1 MDKSLGAGAK
11 TVNEY
16 WVSEEGQ
23 EEIER
28 LQQRVDQ
35 EWTKLQIPPSGSQGV
50 FLTCRKEVEEPRAN
64 EVARAV
70 CTLWRRNDI
79 IERTRES
86 TAMGST

>member
-16 WVSEEGQ
+16 SVYKEGQ

-35 EWTKLQIPPSGSQGV
+35 EWTKLQIPPSGSPGG
-50 FLTCRKEVEEPRAN
+50 FLNLQE
-64 EVARAV
+64 
-70 CTLWRRNDI
+70 
-79 IERTRES
+79 
-86 TAMGST
+86 GG